1 MQKKLNL
8 AVLAMCCVPA
18 AYAQTDSLSMNT
30 ISTEPQPLSTTARGG
45 NMIDKITLNKDI
57 DSFFR
62 VFNLLHAYNYIPECS
77 QRYNT
82 ILYSYLNNS
91 TKTMLTQPYFRT
103 KKN

>member
-1 MQKKLNL
+1 MMIS
-8 AVLAMCCVPA
+8 AAITPGIHPA
-18 AYAQTDSLSMNT
+18 NVRMNT
-30 ISTEPQPLSTTARGG
+30 ISTEPQPLSTTVRGG

-77 QRYNT
+77 QRYKT

-91 TKTMLTQPYFRT
+91 TKTMLTQPYFMA